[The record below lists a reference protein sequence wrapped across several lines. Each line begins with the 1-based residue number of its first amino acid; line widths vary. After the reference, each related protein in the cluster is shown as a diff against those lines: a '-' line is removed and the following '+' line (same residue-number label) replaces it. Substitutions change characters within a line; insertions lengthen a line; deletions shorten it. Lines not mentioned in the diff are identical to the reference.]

1 MANFNKVIL
10 MGNLTR
16 DPELRVMPSGNSVC
30 NFGLAVNRNFTDK
43 DGNKREETTFVDID
57 AFGRQ
62 AEVISKYLAKGRAI
76 LLEGRLRFD
85 RWETN
90 TGEKRSK
97 LSVVLEQFQFV
108 GGRDSGDGRG
118 GDDGSYGGAA
128 DSGMGAPP
136 QQQQAQAAPP
146 SRPVI
151 DDDVDED
158 VPF

>member
-62 AEVISKYLAKGRAI
+62 AEVISKYLTKGRAI
-76 LLEGRLRFD
+76 MLEGRLRFD

-108 GGRDSGDGRG
+108 GGRESGEGRG
-118 GDDGSYGGAA
+118 GDDSSYGGGT
-128 DSGMGAPP
+128 DSGMGAAP
-136 QQQQAQAAPP
+136 QQQAQSTPAP
-146 SRPVI
+146 RPAI